1 MIQDILQTVDVQEIV
16 VIFHQYPKKE
26 LFFSNL
32 KFSPTVKNSNTGG
45 VTPKFK
51 YFLFLYFCNSFRIR
65 HRSLLRDFISCLP
78 SNTSPH
84 FGNKLFRFSEKTNF
98 SSSVFF
104 SCNISQIISFSIS
117 EKTSL
122 SNFGGDGGGDN
133 DNNSADAVG

>member
-1 MIQDILQTVDVQEIV
+1 MIQDIIQTVDVQEIV

-26 LFFSNL
+26 LLFSNL
-32 KFSPTVKNSNTGG
+32 KFSPTIKNSNTGS

-51 YFLFLYFCNSFRIR
+51 YFLFQYFCNSFRIR

-98 SSSVFF
+98 SSSVFQF
-104 SCNISQIISFSIS
+104 QKKLHYQIL
-117 EKTSL
+117 EKMVEAIMTTIL
-122 SNFGGDGGGDN
+122 LMLLVKIFERKE
-133 DNNSADAVG
+133 

>member
-45 VTPKFK
+45 LTPKFK
-51 YFLFLYFCNSFRIR
+51 YFLFLCFCNSFRIR
-65 HRSLLRDFISCLP
+65 HRSLIRDFISCLP
-78 SNTSPH
+78 SNTSSH
-84 FGNKLFRFSEKTNF
+84 FGNKLFRFSERTT
-98 SSSVFF
+98 F

-117 EKTSL
+117 EKTLL
-122 SNFGGDGGGDN
+122 SNFEGDGGGDN
-133 DNNSADAVG
+133 DNNLVKIFERKE

>member
-104 SCNISQIISFSIS
+104 FLQHFSNYQFFNFRKNFIIKFWRRWWRR
-117 EKTSL
+117 
-122 SNFGGDGGGDN
+122 
-133 DNNSADAVG
+133 